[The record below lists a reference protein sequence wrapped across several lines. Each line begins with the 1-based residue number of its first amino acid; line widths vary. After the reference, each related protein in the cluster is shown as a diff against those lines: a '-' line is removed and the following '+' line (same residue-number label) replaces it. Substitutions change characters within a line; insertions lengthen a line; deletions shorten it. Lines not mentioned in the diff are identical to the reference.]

1 MVPADAHRFDRLAR
15 AANIIV
21 GVSGCFCVLLLLY
34 YFYHYTWTGKRALT
48 SPIGIILYCGLP
60 AVLAAMLFASLR
72 LRPLPRISLAL
83 VVVSGATATFIANL
97 FLALLGFSPTKS
109 NRTLWFSESDFA
121 DLIKVAKE
129 YNVTFDTRN
138 KLEVIRDLQ
147 SRGID
152 AVPSIPPLELMP
164 LQSDGT
170 RKSVLTL
177 DGTEVLPHGGMSNKV
192 TVYCNESGT
201 HEWYESDEHGFHNPK
216 GVWSAAQMD
225 VVALGDS
232 YTQGHC
238 VTSDTNFVA
247 LIRQRYPRTLNLG
260 INGQGSLM
268 TLATLRDYG
277 LSLKPKVVLWFFYE
291 GNDMTDLAE
300 EKKSPLLM
308 RYLQS
313 DFRQPLL
320 QRQTEID
327 QALEAFIKAR
337 IASFRPV
344 EKPPETFSNR
354 VSRSLF
360 LLEELVKLSHLRRKL
375 GLAYGS
381 HRSQEEDL
389 IETSLMDSLEQ
400 ALREGKKSVES
411 WGGRLYFV
419 YLPDRDRYAGRTSA
433 PDARAHVLHAVRNL
447 GIPLID
453 IDNAFRPQPDPL
465 ALFPFRR
472 LGHYN
477 EAGHRLV
484 AEEVLRTMTVSH

>member
-1 MVPADAHRFDRLAR
+1 
-15 AANIIV
+15 
-21 GVSGCFCVLLLLY
+21 
-34 YFYHYTWTGKRALT
+34 
-48 SPIGIILYCGLP
+48 
-60 AVLAAMLFASLR
+60 MLFSSLR
-72 LRPLPRISLAL
+72 LRPLPRISFAL
-83 VVVSGATATFIANL
+83 VLISVVAATFAGNL
-97 FLALLGFSPTKS
+97 FFALQEFSPTRSK
-109 NRTLWFSESDFA
+109 RTLWFTERDFP

-129 YNVTFDTRN
+129 HNVTFDTRN

-147 SRGID
+147 SRGLD

-170 RKSVLTL
+170 RRSVLTL
-177 DGTEVLPHGGMSNKV
+177 DGAEVLPHGGMSNKV

-225 VVALGDS
+225 IVALGDS

-238 VTSDTNFVA
+238 VASDTNFVA
-247 LIRQRYPRTLNLG
+247 LIRRHYPHTLNLG
-260 INGQGSLM
+260 INGQGPLM

-291 GNDMTDLAE
+291 GNDMNELAE

-320 QRQTEID
+320 QRQTDID
-327 QALEAFIKAR
+327 QALEAFIKTR
-337 IASFRPV
+337 IASFRPAG
-344 EKPPETFSNR
+344 KPQATFSHKI
-354 VSRSLF
+354 SRSLF
-360 LLEELVKLSHLRRKL
+360 LLEELVKLNHLRRML
-375 GLAYGS
+375 GLVYGS
-381 HRSQEEDL
+381 YRYEE
-389 IETSLMDSLEQ
+389 ENPGEQSLMDSLKQ
-400 ALREGKKSVES
+400 ALQEGKKSVES
-411 WGGRLYFV
+411 WGGMLYFV
-419 YLPDRDRYAGRTSA
+419 YLPERDRYTHPTRALSA
-433 PDARAHVLHAVRNL
+433 REHVLRAVRNL

-453 IDNAFRPQPDPL
+453 LDNAFRPHPDPL

-477 EAGHRLV
+477 EAGHQLV
-484 AEEVLRTMTVSH
+484 AEEVLRSMTLGH